1 MPRTISC
8 LTHLFSI
15 MWLGL
20 MAGFFWAYS
29 INVSQALAQ
38 VDGATY
44 ASVQALLNQHVRHT
58 AFFVFFFGAPA
69 WVLLSL
75 LPAWRQW
82 RSAWWVCLATA
93 GLLYALGIV
102 VFTAQVNLPNNASTE
117 SWHPQHLP
125 RDWVATRDAWRLA
138 NHWRTA
144 VSVLSFV
151 LACVALAIRPASV
164 AVVPAVTSLPSRA

>member
-1 MPRTISC
+1 MPRMIARLPHVLSV
-8 LTHLFSI
+8 I
-15 MWLGL
+15 WLGL

-29 INVSQALAQ
+29 VNVSQALAQ

-44 ASVQALLNQHVRHT
+44 ASVQALLNQHVRH
-58 AFFVFFFGAPA
+58 ALFFVFFFGAPC

-75 LPAWRQW
+75 LPAWRHW
-82 RSAWWVCLATA
+82 RNAWWQCLAAA

-102 VFTAQVNLPNNASTE
+102 VFTAQVNLPNNAYTE

-125 RDWVATRDAWRLA
+125 SDWVATRDAWRLA

-164 AVVPAVTSLPSRA
+164 AVVPAATSLPSRA